1 VLRRRR
7 ARPRLVRAARDRARR
22 PRATAARSVA
32 DRRSRA
38 ARTTRGRAARRAT
51 LIDASF
57 DSRERRDGDESARG
71 RCVRAREGAR
81 ERRRDASTTTTT
93 TRKRAVDEIR
103 DDRLIS
109 S

>member
-1 VLRRRR
+1 VTSS
-7 ARPRLVRAARDRARR
+7 PRIESGCRARR
-22 PRATAARSVA
+22 TLNPT
-32 DRRSRA
+32 
-38 ARTTRGRAARRAT
+38 RAT

-103 DDRLIS
+103 DD
-109 S
+109 